1 MRGPIAV
8 IDCETTG
15 LFPLRNDRIIEIAAV
30 LIRVDG
36 SIDREFA
43 SLVNP
48 ERDIGKSD
56 LHGLVSEDVIEAPKF
71 SQLVPELVDFLS
83 GSVAL
88 AGHNVRFD
96 HLFLKSEF
104 SRVGIDLPDCPLL
117 CTMRLAHGGKLV
129 DCCRHYGVRFEGDA
143 HEALVDARATGK
155 LLHCLLCENSDRLSQ
170 LHALSPIPWPTVPG
184 ERCLPVTRSDSRRL
198 KKRPSAYIERL
209 VSSLPRGPH
218 QQEISKGAQLEYR
231 ALLDRVLEDRVI
243 EEWEASALLEMASEW
258 DLHADEV
265 ERFHRDYLRELVV
278 AAWEDGIIT
287 DVEQRDLETVA
298 RLLGLD
304 QRFLSTMIQET
315 RKSLPTKP
323 ARMFTEASEHDLA
336 GLTVCFTGELRC
348 SFRGSPITKQVAAQL
363 AERAGL
369 IVLKNV
375 TKKLDILVVADPL
388 TQSGKARKARQYRV
402 RLIHEPAF
410 WRKIGVEIE

>member
-1 MRGPIAV
+1 MRGPLAV

-30 LIRVDG
+30 LTQVDG
-36 SIDREFA
+36 SVEKEFA

-56 LHGLVSEDVIEAPKF
+56 LHGLVSEDVIRAPRF
-71 SQLVPELVDFLS
+71 SELAPALVDFLS
-83 GSVAL
+83 GCVAI

-104 SRVGIDLPDCPLL
+104 SRMGVKLPDCPLL

-129 DCCRHYGVRFEGDA
+129 DCCRHYGVRFDGAA
-143 HEALVDARATGK
+143 HEALTDARATGK
-155 LLHCLLCENSDRLSQ
+155 LLHCLLRENSDRLRP
-170 LHALSPIPWPTVPG
+170 LHTLSPIPWPPVPG
-184 ERCLPVTRSDSRRL
+184 EPCPPVTRSDSRRL

-231 ALLDRVLEDRVI
+231 VLLDRVLEDRVI
-243 EEWEASALLEMASEW
+243 EEWEANALLEMASEW
-258 DLHADEV
+258 DLHRDEV
-265 ERFHRDYLRELVV
+265 ERIHRAYLRELVV

-287 DVEQRDLETVA
+287 EMEQRDLETVA
-298 RLLGLD
+298 RLLGLERD
-304 QRFLSTMIQET
+304 FLGATIQET
-315 RKSLPTKP
+315 RKTHPTNV
-323 ARMFTEASEHDLA
+323 ARTFTEASEHDLA
-336 GLTVCFTGELRC
+336 GQTVCFTGELRC
-348 SFRGSPITKQVAAQL
+348 SFRGSPITKQVAGQL

-375 TKKLDILVVADPL
+375 TKKLDILVVADPM
-388 TQSGKARKARQYRV
+388 TQSGKAKKARQYGT
-402 RLIHEPAF
+402 RLIHEPVF
-410 WRKIGVEIE
+410 WRRIGVKIE